1 MVSPLWRFDGAA
13 RSNSR
18 VANQRNGGNLEG
30 ADVWKCYTTYSLAGE
45 SDKVGRLMSVE
56 TEDNSFAVL
65 ERKGGGQSGGKGHD
79 VAGNLKCGH

>member
-1 MVSPLWRFDGAA
+1 MGAA

-65 ERKGGGQSGGKGHD
+65 ERKGGQSGGKGHD
-79 VAGNLKCGH
+79 VPGNLKCGH

>member
-18 VANQRNGGNLEG
+18 PANQKDGENLQA
-30 ADVWKCYTTYSLAGE
+30 ADVWKCYTTHSLAGE

-56 TEDNSFAVL
+56 TGDNSLVVL
-65 ERKGGGQSGGKGHD
+65 QI
-79 VAGNLKCGH
+79 